1 MSVRVGCVLLLGL
14 LASPAVAF
22 TVESGF
28 TTGCHERI
36 TAAGFLVS
44 RASFPL
50 VEPEEP
56 PDGEWVRLADYLAPE
71 TGDLPPLERFIL
83 FSLIVGARAPDT
95 EGGSLT
101 NLSVLR
107 AVHSDPEG
115 QYPHCL
121 RAADDDYDE
130 GNASALEGCR
140 ASILENL
147 RLAFESIR
155 DEPDELIE
163 VPLTLDNY
171 GSFDIDVNPAAY
183 HLGRA
188 LHALEDSF
196 THTLRTPD
204 LRRVVHVMNYE
215 AAIAGDLHEERDGIA
230 HSNAVDSC
238 AIVASVTGGVV
249 NRDRVFAAIEAVAD
263 LIRAFVRAITD
274 LRAGETDLTVLAAE
288 VEAVLLKW
296 LQLADPA
303 DLGDFTECSE
313 ANDYCD
319 SPWLESARLEPATP
333 VLGCSAGPTSPSAL
347 AGLVF
352 LGLLALAR
360 ARHRRRR

>member
-1 MSVRVGCVLLLGL
+1 MIARLCCVLLLWGL
-14 LASPAVAF
+14 SSTAHAF
-22 TVESGF
+22 TVQSGF
-28 TTGCHERI
+28 STGCHERI

-44 RASFPL
+44 RASLPL
-50 VEPEEP
+50 DDPEEP

-71 TGDLPPLERFIL
+71 TSDLSAHERFLL
-83 FSLIVGARAPDT
+83 FSMIVGARAPDT

-107 AVHSDPEG
+107 AVHSDPDG

-121 RAADDDYDE
+121 RAAGDDYDE
-130 GNASALEGCR
+130 GNASAMAGCR
-140 ASILENL
+140 ASIVEDL
-147 RLAFESIR
+147 RIAFESIR
-155 DEPDELIE
+155 DRPDELIE

-171 GSFDIDVNPAAY
+171 GSFEIDVIPAAY

-215 AAIAGDLHEERDGIA
+215 AAIAGDLRESRDGIA

-238 AIVASVTGGVV
+238 AIVASVTAGVV

-263 LIRAFVRAITD
+263 LIRAFARAITE
-274 LRAGETDLTVLAAE
+274 LRAGERDGDVLMAE

-303 DLGDFTECSE
+303 DLGDFTECTE

-319 SPWLESARLEPATP
+319 SPWLEEARMDPATP
-333 VLGCSAGPTSPSAL
+333 VLGCNASTISPSAL

-352 LGLLALAR
+352 LGLLTTAR
-360 ARHRRRR
+360 ARRRRRA